1 MVSHEL
7 STHTAAPNFD
17 CESSAVADAL
27 GAIVEVAQSLGA
39 RFAPG
44 LVLRERGG
52 HLSGQRAASDHGSP
66 APLIVLP
73 QAALPRI
80 KDGTWRFDGDEVV
93 VEPTSGADDST
104 SVLLQLM
111 ARLFTV
117 TGKPQWY
124 RSEHPRAALVEES
137 TAITAIRRLRPQF
150 SLDRSPMGFLSTR
163 GYLPHGYSDIVLM
176 PIVDTL
182 NHHPEGAALRFREGS
197 LSVAE
202 SHATGTSECLLNY
215 GGGRRDPLG
224 MALHYGFAD
233 QASNVARSAPITL
246 ELPRVGTVLIG
257 LSGAP
262 AKSPLD
268 PPVARR
274 DPDALHLSHLTFQ
287 ADEVQRT
294 TVPLQM
300 LLESLGIDDPAL
312 TTVDLLRT
320 VSEENIELLDNL
332 RLALDPQSAVGAMLG
347 QACDYQVAVLRH
359 FQEQLT

>member
-7 STHTAAPNFD
+7 STETAAPTFD
-17 CESSAVADAL
+17 CESPAVADAL
-27 GAIVEVAQSLGA
+27 AAIVEVAQSLGA

-44 LVLRERGG
+44 LVLLERGG
-52 HLSGQRAASDHGSP
+52 HLTGHRESSDHGSP
-66 APLIVLP
+66 DPLIVLP
-73 QAALPRI
+73 KAALPRVN
-80 KDGTWRFDGDEVV
+80 DGTWQFDGDEIV
-93 VEPTSGADDST
+93 VEANHGADDST
-104 SVLLQLM
+104 RVLLQLM

-124 RSEHPRAALVEES
+124 GSEHPRAALAEGS
-137 TAITAIRRLRPQF
+137 DAITAIRQLRPQF
-150 SLDRSPMGFLSTR
+150 SLDRSPMGFLATR
-163 GYLPHGYSDIVLM
+163 GYLPHGYSDMVLI

-182 NHHPEGAALRFREGS
+182 NHHPDGAPLRFREGS
-197 LSVAE
+197 LRVGA

-233 QASNVARSAPITL
+233 QASTVARSAPLAL
-246 ELPRVGTVLIG
+246 ELPRVGSVRIG

-294 TVPLQM
+294 TVPVQM

-312 TTVDLLRT
+312 TTVDLLRAA
-320 VSEENIELLDNL
+320 SEENVALLGDV
-332 RLALDPQSAVGAMLG
+332 RLALDPQTAVGAMLG
-347 QACDYQVAVLRH
+347 QACEYQVEVLRH
-359 FQEQLT
+359 FQEQLA